1 MSNRSSFALV
11 ALTALV
17 GLILTLVPL
26 PHWVALARPAFL
38 VLVVLYWSTMAP
50 FSAGIGLGFVSGLAL
65 DVFEGSL
72 LGEHALALAFVTYLA
87 VRLHLLMR
95 AKPLFEQSI
104 FVFAGLLVYELLL
117 WVIDGW
123 SGHPTTGPARWIST
137 LTGGLIWPVIVGFL
151 GRFHTPQ

>member
-11 ALTALV
+11 ALTALL

-26 PHWVALARPAFL
+26 PHWLAIARPAFL
-38 VLVVLYWSTMAP
+38 VLVVLYWSTMTP
-50 FSAGIGLGFVSGLAL
+50 FAAGIGLGFVSGLAL
-65 DVFEGSL
+65 DVFQGSL

-104 FVFAGLLVYELLL
+104 FVFAGLLVYEFLL

-123 SGHPTTGPARWIST
+123 SGHPITGPARWVHT
-137 LTGGLIWPVIVGFL
+137 LSGGIIWPVIVGIL

>member
-26 PHWVALARPAFL
+26 PHWVAIARPAFL

-104 FVFAGLLVYELLL
+104 FVFAGLLVYEFLL

-123 SGHPTTGPARWIST
+123 SGHPTTGPARWVQTVS
-137 LTGGLIWPVIVGFL
+137 GGLIWPVIVGFL

>member
-1 MSNRSSFALV
+1 MSSRSSFALV

-26 PHWVALARPAFL
+26 PHWLAVARPAFL
-38 VLVVLYWSTMAP
+38 VLVVLYWSTMTP
-50 FSAGIGLGFVSGLAL
+50 FAAGIGLGFVSGLAL
-65 DVFEGSL
+65 DVFQGSL

-95 AKPLFEQSI
+95 AKPLFEQSL
-104 FVFAGLLVYELLL
+104 FVFAGLLVYEFLL

-123 SGHPTTGPARWIST
+123 SGHPLTGPARWVHTVS
-137 LTGGLIWPVIVGFL
+137 GGLIWPVIVGFL
-151 GRFHTPQ
+151 GRLHTPQ

>member
-104 FVFAGLLVYELLL
+104 FVFAGLVVYEFLL

-123 SGHPTTGPARWIST
+123 SGHPTTGPARWVHTVS
-137 LTGGLIWPVIVGFL
+137 GGLMWPVIVGFL